1 MNTEVDVKQVVK
13 SRYGAAAARV
23 SQGAASSCCGA
34 APASVG
40 GSDPITSN
48 LYDALQA
55 GEVPEKALLASL
67 GCGNPTALAELKAG
81 ETVLD
86 LGSGG
91 GIDVLLSAKR
101 VGPSGMAFGLDM
113 TQEMLALAEDNKRKS
128 GLRNVFFLRGEI
140 ENIPLPDNTVDVI
153 ISNCVINLSADKDR
167 VLKEAFRVLKPGG
180 RFAVSDVVVRG
191 EVPPAMR
198 RNMELWVGCV
208 AGALSDADY
217 LAKLQAAG
225 FEQAD
230 IEVTRVYSV
239 EDAQEFLAGQTADLQ
254 QLAQQVDGKF
264 VSGFVRATKPLVPAS
279 AASVPVPVA
288 ASVQPTSCCAPGCCA
303 G

>member
-1 MNTEVDVKQVVK
+1 MNTEVDVKEVVK
-13 SRYGAAAARV
+13 TRYGAAATMVA
-23 SQGAASSCCGA
+23 QGSKGGCCGT

-40 GSDPITSN
+40 GSDPITAN

-55 GEVPEKALLASL
+55 SEVPEKALLASL

-101 VGPSGMAFGLDM
+101 VGPTGMAFGLDM
-113 TQEMLALAEDNKRKS
+113 TREMLALAEDNKRKS
-128 GLRNVFFLRGEI
+128 GLPNVFFLRGEI

-208 AGALSDADY
+208 AGALSDQDY
-217 LAKLQAAG
+217 LRKLRAAG
-225 FEQAD
+225 FEGAD
-230 IEVTRVYSV
+230 IEVTRVYTV
-239 EDAQEFLAGQTADLQ
+239 EDAQEFLAGQPVDLQ

-264 VSGFVRATKPLVPAS
+264 VSGFVRAVKPLS
-279 AASVPVPVA
+279 PVKPGA
-288 ASVQPTSCCAPGCCA
+288 ELQEAMAQAPTASCCGPRCC
-303 G
+303 